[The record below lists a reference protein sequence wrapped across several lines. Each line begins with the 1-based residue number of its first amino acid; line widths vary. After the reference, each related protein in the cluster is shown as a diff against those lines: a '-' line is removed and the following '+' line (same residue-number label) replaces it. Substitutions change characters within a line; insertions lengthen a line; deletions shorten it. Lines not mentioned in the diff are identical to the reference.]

1 MPDNIGYTPGSGAKV
16 ATREVSYSG
25 ETALVQ
31 VVGLATVSGPDDATT
46 VQDVSLLNPMP
57 TVANQSDD
65 LLRMLS
71 RLVKILECN
80 AVVDQ
85 QQRQRVTID
94 AITGSL
100 TLATVSAVTT
110 VSTVN
115 NISAGTL
122 TNVIANAGMD
132 REQYINIA
140 KNTYANS
147 IRSNLAFV

>member
-1 MPDNIGYTPGSGAKV
+1 MPDNVGYTPGSGAKV

-46 VQDVSLLNPMP
+46 VQDVSLSNPMP
-57 TVANQSDD
+57 MVANQSDD

-100 TLATVSAVTT
+100 VLGT
-110 VSTVN
+110 VSTVTN
-115 NISAGTL
+115 LGTVSTVSTVAAQTTL
-122 TNVIANAGMD
+122 GGMD
-132 REQYINIA
+132 REMYINIA

-147 IRSNLAFV
+147 IRSQLSFV

>member
-1 MPDNIGYTPGSGAKV
+1 MPDNVGYTPGSGAKV

-46 VQDVSLLNPMP
+46 VQDVSFSNPMP
-57 TVANQSDD
+57 MVANQSDD

-94 AITGSL
+94 AIASSL
-100 TLATVSAVTT
+100 TLGAVSTVTT

-115 NISAGTL
+115 TVSSIS
-122 TNVIANAGMD
+122 NVAANAGMD

-140 KNTYANS
+140 KQTYANS
-147 IRSNLAFV
+147 IRSQLSFV